1 MILSETN
8 IVPEFPDIN
17 AWIKLIDQHK
27 GKVIPDGTELTH
39 PSSVTIR
46 FVLAND
52 SNQATGEIAV
62 MGVLYMNDVKVVPS
76 PLPIMWIKLEANQL
90 WKHEHTVTSTGTKNE
105 YRATLFGGVGSNV
118 TEEDHKNNISNAKF
132 SFKVIPY

>member
-90 WKHEHTVTSTGTKNE
+90 WKHEHTVTSIGTKNE
-105 YRATLFGGVGSNV
+105 YRATLFGGVGSTV

>member
-1 MILSETN
+1 
-8 IVPEFPDIN
+8 VPDFPDIH

-27 GKVIPDGTELTH
+27 GKVIPDGTELIH

-90 WKHEHTVTSTGTKNE
+90 WKHEHTVTSTGAKNE
-105 YRATLFGGVGSNV
+105 YRAILFGGVGSTV

>member
-1 MILSETN
+1 M
-8 IVPEFPDIN
+8 PDFPDIHS
-17 AWIKLIDQHK
+17 WIKLIDQHK
-27 GKVIPDGTELTH
+27 GKVIPDGTELIH

-62 MGVLYMNDVKVVPS
+62 MGVLYMDEVKVVPS
-76 PLPIMWIKLEANQL
+76 PLPITWIKLEANQL
-90 WKHEHTVTSTGTKNE
+90 WKHEHTVTSTGVKNE
-105 YRATLFGGVGSNV
+105 YRATLFGGVGSSV
-118 TEEDHKNNISNAKF
+118 TEEDDKNNISNAKF